1 MSEYRFCR
9 RCGTQLGP
17 DDNFCTA
24 CGAPTGKDFLVAGDG
39 LPVMPVGQV
48 APEGPLPET
57 AAPVPG
63 ALDVAVASGET
74 VSSDNPTATWGGVDT
89 AAIPEPM
96 APSVS
101 PAMGL
106 GPSPEQSGVAPDA
119 GNVDTPSGPIPA
131 SDASGPSDVSGGA
144 EAFNTDGIASAS
156 AQPFAF
162 VPPYGGGV
170 TGASDAV
177 GQAPVTTTSPLAA
190 DISSVSVDTDDRWFA
205 KVLDVDDAPAAFASA
220 SGSDAPASPAP
231 PVDATVPP
239 APSAAFASASGGEE
253 IPAVSD
259 DDAPAPSAAFA
270 AASGGDAPV
279 PPADAPV
286 DATVPPA
293 AFTSASGDNA
303 TVPPADAPV
312 DVAVPPASPAAF
324 ASASGGDAPDDATV
338 PPADAPTP
346 PAAFVSVS
354 GGEEVP
360 AASGGDAPDDA
371 PAPPAD
377 APASPAAFASASGGE
392 APAVPGGAP
401 IPYLG
406 VSEPDTN
413 APASSANA
421 PIMPV
426 DLRPTGDSPMPGA
439 STAATVDSAATRR
452 SPKRKVAAGIGVVL
466 LVVLA
471 VLGFF
476 VYKHS
481 REEAAR
487 DAIVATTQSMVAC
500 DEGLQRLDSVAELNH
515 SYLLPDKTDTAKA
528 DKTDTAKRGLD
539 EASSSL
545 TDARRSL
552 ESAKS
557 DGWALDDDARHT
569 LDALQDGLDARRG
582 MIDAGSQL
590 VNSLADVQSAAE
602 ELAHLM
608 ADSSLFLDSSDNAVN
623 TLNSSSRYID
633 QIDTTT
639 MINDLESAKKYQA
652 SMSDDLRAARE
663 KLPSANL
670 SSYQTTVERAS
681 TMVTALQD
689 ILDAIQAQDAAK
701 ANDAA
706 TALNAAIDSFNDAR
720 RGLPSLAEGIE
731 SLVPDKAKDYA
742 KDYHAQRERVVETLA
757 ELGGNPLTRDV
768 VNGSKLLQGSHA

>member
-1 MSEYRFCR
+1 MSEYKFCR

-24 CGAPTGKDFLVAGDG
+24 CGAPTDEDFLVAGDG

-48 APEGPLPET
+48 TPEGPLPET

-101 PAMGL
+101 PAMGW

-119 GNVDTPSGPIPA
+119 GTVDTPSGPIPA
-131 SDASGPSDVSGGA
+131 SDVLSPSDVSGGA

-162 VPPYGGGV
+162 VPPYSGGV

-177 GQAPVTTTSPLAA
+177 AQAPVTTTSPSDA
-190 DISSVSVDTDDRWFA
+190 DISSVSADTDDRWFA
-205 KVLDVDDAPAAFASA
+205 KVLDVDDVPAAFASA

-239 APSAAFASASGGEE
+239 APSAAFSSASGGEE
-253 IPAVSD
+253 VPAVSG
-259 DDAPAPSAAFA
+259 DDAPAPPA
-270 AASGGDAPV
+270 DATV

-293 AFTSASGDNA
+293 AFTSASGDDA
-303 TVPPADAPV
+303 TVPPVDAPAIPPAAFAAASGGDAPASPVDAPV
-312 DVAVPPASPAAF
+312 DAPAPPAAF
-324 ASASGGDAPDDATV
+324 ASASGGEEIPAVSGDDAP
-338 PPADAPTP
+338 APS
-346 PAAFVSVS
+346 AAFA
-354 GGEEVP
+354 
-360 AASGGDAPDDA
+360 AASGGDAPADA
-371 PAPPAD
+371 PDD
-377 APASPAAFASASGGE
+377 APASPAAFAAASGGE

-452 SPKRKVAAGIGVVL
+452 SPKRKMAAGIGVVL

-528 DKTDTAKRGLD
+528 DETDTAKRGLD

-552 ESAKS
+552 ELARS

-569 LDALQDGLDARRG
+569 LDVLQDGLDARRG

-742 KDYHAQRERVVETLA
+742 KDYRAQRERVVETLA

>member
-1 MSEYRFCR
+1 M
-9 RCGTQLGP
+9 
-17 DDNFCTA
+17 
-24 CGAPTGKDFLVAGDG
+24 
-39 LPVMPVGQV
+39 
-48 APEGPLPET
+48 
-57 AAPVPG
+57 
-63 ALDVAVASGET
+63 
-74 VSSDNPTATWGGVDT
+74 
-89 AAIPEPM
+89 
-96 APSVS
+96 
-101 PAMGL
+101 
-106 GPSPEQSGVAPDA
+106 
-119 GNVDTPSGPIPA
+119 
-131 SDASGPSDVSGGA
+131 
-144 EAFNTDGIASAS
+144 
-156 AQPFAF
+156 
-162 VPPYGGGV
+162 
-170 TGASDAV
+170 
-177 GQAPVTTTSPLAA
+177 
-190 DISSVSVDTDDRWFA
+190 
-205 KVLDVDDAPAAFASA
+205 
-220 SGSDAPASPAP
+220 
-231 PVDATVPP
+231 
-239 APSAAFASASGGEE
+239 
-253 IPAVSD
+253 
-259 DDAPAPSAAFA
+259 
-270 AASGGDAPV
+270 
-279 PPADAPV
+279 
-286 DATVPPA
+286 
-293 AFTSASGDNA
+293 
-303 TVPPADAPV
+303 
-312 DVAVPPASPAAF
+312 
-324 ASASGGDAPDDATV
+324 
-338 PPADAPTP
+338 
-346 PAAFVSVS
+346 
-354 GGEEVP
+354 
-360 AASGGDAPDDA
+360 
-371 PAPPAD
+371 
-377 APASPAAFASASGGE
+377 
-392 APAVPGGAP
+392 
-401 IPYLG
+401 
-406 VSEPDTN
+406 
-413 APASSANA
+413 
-421 PIMPV
+421 
-426 DLRPTGDSPMPGA
+426 
-439 STAATVDSAATRR
+439 
-452 SPKRKVAAGIGVVL
+452 VL

-515 SYLLPDKTDTAKA
+515 SYLLPDKIDTAKA
-528 DKTDTAKRGLD
+528 DETDTAKRGLD

-652 SMSDDLRAARE
+652 SMSDDLRTARE

-742 KDYHAQRERVVETLA
+742 KDYRAQRERVVETLA

>member
-1 MSEYRFCR
+1 M
-9 RCGTQLGP
+9 
-17 DDNFCTA
+17 
-24 CGAPTGKDFLVAGDG
+24 LVAGDG

-48 APEGPLPET
+48 TPEGPLPET

-63 ALDVAVASGET
+63 ALDVAAASGET
-74 VSSDNPTATWGGVDT
+74 VSSDNPTAIWGGADT

-101 PAMGL
+101 PAMGW

-119 GNVDTPSGPIPA
+119 GTVDTPSGPLPA
-131 SDASGPSDVSGGA
+131 SDVLGPSDVSGGA

-162 VPPYGGGV
+162 VPPYSGGV

-177 GQAPVTTTSPLAA
+177 AQAPVTTTSPSDA
-190 DISSVSVDTDDRWFA
+190 DISSVSADTDDRWFA

-239 APSAAFASASGGEE
+239 APSAAFSSASGGEE
-253 IPAVSD
+253 VPAVSGG
-259 DDAPAPSAAFA
+259 DAPASPVDAPAIPPAAFA

-303 TVPPADAPV
+303 TVPPADAT
-312 DVAVPPASPAAF
+312 ASPAAF
-324 ASASGGDAPDDATV
+324 A
-338 PPADAPTP
+338 
-346 PAAFVSVS
+346 
-354 GGEEVP
+354 
-360 AASGGDAPDDA
+360 AASGGNA
-371 PAPPAD
+371 PADAPAD
-377 APASPAAFASASGGE
+377 APASPADAPDDVPASPAPPAAFASASGGE

-413 APASSANA
+413 APVSSANA

-426 DLRPTGDSPMPGA
+426 DLRPTGDSPMPGT

-552 ESAKS
+552 ESARS

-569 LDALQDGLDARRG
+569 LDVLQDGLDARRG

-652 SMSDDLRAARE
+652 SMSDDLRTARE

-742 KDYHAQRERVVETLA
+742 KDYRAQRERVVETLA

>member
-1 MSEYRFCR
+1 MSEYKFCR

-24 CGAPTGKDFLVAGDG
+24 CGAPTGEDFLVAGDG

-48 APEGPLPET
+48 APEAPLPEA

-63 ALDVAVASGET
+63 ALDVAAASGET

-101 PAMGL
+101 PAMGWD
-106 GPSPEQSGVAPDA
+106 PSPEQSGVAPDA
-119 GNVDTPSGPIPA
+119 GTVDTPSGPIPA
-131 SDASGPSDVSGGA
+131 SDALGPSDVSGGA
-144 EAFNTDGIASAS
+144 EAFNTDGIANAS

-177 GQAPVTTTSPLAA
+177 GQAPVTTTSPSVA
-190 DISSVSVDTDDRWFA
+190 DISSVSADTDDRWFA

-220 SGSDAPASPAP
+220 SG
-231 PVDATVPP
+231 
-239 APSAAFASASGGEE
+239 
-253 IPAVSD
+253 
-259 DDAPAPSAAFA
+259 
-270 AASGGDAPV
+270 
-279 PPADAPV
+279 
-286 DATVPPA
+286 
-293 AFTSASGDNA
+293 
-303 TVPPADAPV
+303 
-312 DVAVPPASPAAF
+312 
-324 ASASGGDAPDDATV
+324 
-338 PPADAPTP
+338 
-346 PAAFVSVS
+346 
-354 GGEEVP
+354 GEEV
-360 AASGGDAPDDA
+360 
-371 PAPPAD
+371 
-377 APASPAAFASASGGE
+377 
-392 APAVPGGAP
+392 PAVPGGAP

-426 DLRPTGDSPMPGA
+426 DSRPTGDSPMPGA
-439 STAATVDSAATRR
+439 SAAATVDSAATRR

-528 DKTDTAKRGLD
+528 DETDTAKRGLD

-569 LDALQDGLDARRG
+569 LDVLQDGLDARRG

-742 KDYHAQRERVVETLA
+742 KDYRAQRERVVETLA

>member
-1 MSEYRFCR
+1 MSEYKFCR

-24 CGAPTGKDFLVAGDG
+24 CGAPTDEDFLVAGDG

-48 APEGPLPET
+48 TPEGPLPET

-63 ALDVAVASGET
+63 ALDVAAASGET
-74 VSSDNPTATWGGVDT
+74 VSSDNPTAIWGGADT

-101 PAMGL
+101 PAMGW

-119 GNVDTPSGPIPA
+119 GTVDTPSGPLPA
-131 SDASGPSDVSGGA
+131 SDVLGPSDVSGGA

-162 VPPYGGGV
+162 VPPYSGGV

-177 GQAPVTTTSPLAA
+177 AQAPVTTTSPSDA
-190 DISSVSVDTDDRWFA
+190 DISSVSADTDDRWFA

-220 SGSDAPASPAP
+220 SGSDAPADV

-253 IPAVSD
+253 VPAVSG
-259 DDAPAPSAAFA
+259 DDAPAPSV
-270 AASGGDAPV
+270 DAPADATV

-293 AFTSASGDNA
+293 AFTSASGD
-303 TVPPADAPV
+303 
-312 DVAVPPASPAAF
+312 
-324 ASASGGDAPDDATV
+324 DATV
-338 PPADAPTP
+338 PPADAPAS
-346 PAAFVSVS
+346 PAAFA
-354 GGEEVP
+354 
-360 AASGGDAPDDA
+360 AASGGDAPV
-371 PAPPAD
+371 PPAD
-377 APASPAAFASASGGE
+377 APVPPAAFASASGGE

-406 VSEPDTN
+406 VSEPDMN

-552 ESAKS
+552 ELARS

-569 LDALQDGLDARRG
+569 LDVLQDGLDARRG

-652 SMSDDLRAARE
+652 SMSDDLRTARE

-689 ILDAIQAQDAAK
+689 ILDAIQVQDAAK

-742 KDYHAQRERVVETLA
+742 KDYRAQRERVVETLA

>member
-1 MSEYRFCR
+1 MSEYKFCR

-24 CGAPTGKDFLVAGDG
+24 CGAPIGEDLLVAGDG

-48 APEGPLPET
+48 TPEGPLPET

-63 ALDVAVASGET
+63 ALDVAAASGET
-74 VSSDNPTATWGGVDT
+74 VSSDNPTAIWGGADT

-101 PAMGL
+101 PAMGW

-119 GNVDTPSGPIPA
+119 GTVDTPSGPLPA
-131 SDASGPSDVSGGA
+131 SDVLGPSDVSGGA

-177 GQAPVTTTSPLAA
+177 AQAPVTATSPSAA
-190 DISSVSVDTDDRWFA
+190 DISSVSADTDDRWFA
-205 KVLDVDDAPAAFASA
+205 KVLDVDDAPAAFVSV
-220 SGSDAPASPAP
+220 SGGDVPVSPADAPASPADV

-239 APSAAFASASGGEE
+239 APSAAFSSASGGEE
-253 IPAVSD
+253 VPAVSG
-259 DDAPAPSAAFA
+259 DDAPAPPA
-270 AASGGDAPV
+270 DATV

-293 AFTSASGDNA
+293 AFTSASGD
-303 TVPPADAPV
+303 
-312 DVAVPPASPAAF
+312 
-324 ASASGGDAPDDATV
+324 DATV
-338 PPADAPTP
+338 PPADAPAIP
-346 PAAFVSVS
+346 PAAFA
-354 GGEEVP
+354 
-360 AASGGDAPDDA
+360 AASGGDAPASPVDA
-371 PAPPAD
+371 PAPPVD
-377 APASPAAFASASGGE
+377 APTPPAAFASASGGE

-413 APASSANA
+413 APASSANV

-426 DLRPTGDSPMPGA
+426 DLRSTGDSPMPGA

-452 SPKRKVAAGIGVVL
+452 SPKRKVAAGIGLVL

-552 ESAKS
+552 ESARS

-569 LDALQDGLDARRG
+569 LDVLQDGLDARRG

-652 SMSDDLRAARE
+652 SMSDDLRTARE

-742 KDYHAQRERVVETLA
+742 KDYRAQRERVVETLA

>member
-1 MSEYRFCR
+1 MSEYKFCR

-24 CGAPTGKDFLVAGDG
+24 CGAPTGEDFLVAGDG

-74 VSSDNPTATWGGVDT
+74 VSSDNPTATWGGADA

-101 PAMGL
+101 PAMGWD
-106 GPSPEQSGVAPDA
+106 PSPEPSGVAPDA
-119 GNVDTPSGPIPA
+119 GTVDTFSDPIPA
-131 SDASGPSDVSGGA
+131 SDALGPSDVSGGA

-162 VPPYGGGV
+162 VPPYSGGV

-177 GQAPVTTTSPLAA
+177 AQAPVTTTSPSDA
-190 DISSVSVDTDDRWFA
+190 DISSVSADTDDRWFA

-220 SGSDAPASPAP
+220 SGGDAPTSPAP
-231 PVDATVPP
+231 PVDAT
-239 APSAAFASASGGEE
+239 
-253 IPAVSD
+253 
-259 DDAPAPSAAFA
+259 
-270 AASGGDAPV
+270 
-279 PPADAPV
+279 
-286 DATVPPA
+286 
-293 AFTSASGDNA
+293 
-303 TVPPADAPV
+303 
-312 DVAVPPASPAAF
+312 VPPASPAAF
-324 ASASGGDAPDDATV
+324 ASASGDDAPADAHVDATVPPVDAPADATV
-338 PPADAPTP
+338 PPADAPAIP
-346 PAAFVSVS
+346 PAAFA
-354 GGEEVP
+354 
-360 AASGGDAPDDA
+360 AASGGDAPVSPADA
-371 PAPPAD
+371 PVDATVPPAPPVD

-413 APASSANA
+413 APASPANA

-569 LDALQDGLDARRG
+569 LDVLQDGLDARRG

-731 SLVPDKAKDYA
+731 SLVPDNAKGYA
-742 KDYHAQRERVVETLA
+742 KDYRAQRERVVETLA

>member
-1 MSEYRFCR
+1 MSEYKFCR

-24 CGAPTGKDFLVAGDG
+24 CGAPTDEDFLVAGDG

-48 APEGPLPET
+48 TPEGPLPET

-74 VSSDNPTATWGGVDT
+74 VSSDNPTATWGGADT

-101 PAMGL
+101 PAMGWD
-106 GPSPEQSGVAPDA
+106 PSPEPSGVAPDA
-119 GNVDTPSGPIPA
+119 GTVDTPSGPIPA
-131 SDASGPSDVSGGA
+131 SDVLSPSDVSGGA
-144 EAFNTDGIASAS
+144 DAFNTDGIASAS

-162 VPPYGGGV
+162 VPPYSGGV

-177 GQAPVTTTSPLAA
+177 AQAPVTTTSPSDA
-190 DISSVSVDTDDRWFA
+190 DISSVSADTDDRWFA
-205 KVLDVDDAPAAFASA
+205 KVLDVDDVPAAFASA
-220 SGSDAPASPAP
+220 SGSDAPADV

-239 APSAAFASASGGEE
+239 APSAAFSSASGGEE
-253 IPAVSD
+253 VPAVSG
-259 DDAPAPSAAFA
+259 DDAPAPPA
-270 AASGGDAPV
+270 DATV

-293 AFTSASGDNA
+293 AFTSASGD
-303 TVPPADAPV
+303 
-312 DVAVPPASPAAF
+312 
-324 ASASGGDAPDDATV
+324 DATV
-338 PPADAPTP
+338 PPADAPAIP
-346 PAAFVSVS
+346 PAAFA
-354 GGEEVP
+354 
-360 AASGGDAPDDA
+360 AASGGDAPASPVDA
-371 PAPPAD
+371 PAP
-377 APASPAAFASASGGE
+377 PAAFASASGGE

-413 APASSANA
+413 APVSSANA

-552 ESAKS
+552 ESARS

-569 LDALQDGLDARRG
+569 LDVLQDGLDARRG

-652 SMSDDLRAARE
+652 SMSDDLRTARE

-742 KDYHAQRERVVETLA
+742 KDYRAQRERVVETLA

>member
-1 MSEYRFCR
+1 MSEYKFCR

-24 CGAPTGKDFLVAGDG
+24 CGAPTDEDFLVAGDG

-74 VSSDNPTATWGGVDT
+74 VSSDNPTATWGGADA

-101 PAMGL
+101 PAMGWD
-106 GPSPEQSGVAPDA
+106 PSPEPSGVAPDA
-119 GNVDTPSGPIPA
+119 GTVDTPSDPIPA
-131 SDASGPSDVSGGA
+131 SDALGPSDVSGGA

-177 GQAPVTTTSPLAA
+177 GQAPVTTISPSAA
-190 DISSVSVDTDDRWFA
+190 DISSVSADTDDRWFA
-205 KVLDVDDAPAAFASA
+205 KVLDVDDAPVPSASPADATAPPAAFASA
-220 SGSDAPASPAP
+220 SGDDAPADAH
-231 PVDATVPP
+231 VDATVPP
-239 APSAAFASASGGEE
+239 
-253 IPAVSD
+253 V
-259 DDAPAPSAAFA
+259 DAPA
-270 AASGGDAPV
+270 D
-279 PPADAPV
+279 
-286 DATVPPA
+286 
-293 AFTSASGDNA
+293 A
-303 TVPPADAPV
+303 TVPPADASASSA
-312 DVAVPPASPAAF
+312 DVPDDATVPPASPAAF
-324 ASASGGDAPDDATV
+324 ASASGG
-338 PPADAPTP
+338 
-346 PAAFVSVS
+346 
-354 GGEEVP
+354 EEVP
-360 AASGGDAPDDA
+360 AASGGDAPVPLADAPTPPVDAPASPDNA
-371 PAPPAD
+371 PAPPDNAPAPPVD

-413 APASSANA
+413 APASPANA

-439 STAATVDSAATRR
+439 SAAATVDSAATRR

-528 DKTDTAKRGLD
+528 DETDTAKRGLD

-552 ESAKS
+552 ESARS
-557 DGWALDDDARHT
+557 DGWALDD
-569 LDALQDGLDARRG
+569 
-582 MIDAGSQL
+582 DAGSQL

-742 KDYHAQRERVVETLA
+742 KDYRAQRERVVETLA

-768 VNGSKLLQGSHA
+768 VNSSKLLQGSHA

>member
-1 MSEYRFCR
+1 MSEYKFCR

-24 CGAPTGKDFLVAGDG
+24 CGAPIGEDLLVAGDG

-48 APEGPLPET
+48 TPEGPLPET

-63 ALDVAVASGET
+63 ALDVAAASGET
-74 VSSDNPTATWGGVDT
+74 VSSDNPTAIWGGADT

-101 PAMGL
+101 PAMGW

-119 GNVDTPSGPIPA
+119 GTVDTPSGPLPA
-131 SDASGPSDVSGGA
+131 SDVLGPSDVSGGA

-162 VPPYGGGV
+162 VPPYSGGV

-177 GQAPVTTTSPLAA
+177 AQAPVTTTSPSDA
-190 DISSVSVDTDDRWFA
+190 DISSVSADTDDRWFA
-205 KVLDVDDAPAAFASA
+205 KVLDVDDAPAAFVSA
-220 SGSDAPASPAP
+220 SGGDVPVSPADAPASPADV

-253 IPAVSD
+253 VPAVSG
-259 DDAPAPSAAFA
+259 DDAPAPPADVPV
-270 AASGGDAPV
+270 DATV
-279 PPADAPV
+279 PPADASV

-293 AFTSASGDNA
+293 AFASASGDDA
-303 TVPPADAPV
+303 TVPPV
-312 DVAVPPASPAAF
+312 DVPAPPAAF
-324 ASASGGDAPDDATV
+324 ASAP
-338 PPADAPTP
+338 
-346 PAAFVSVS
+346 
-354 GGEEVP
+354 GGE
-360 AASGGDAPDDA
+360 A
-371 PAPPAD
+371 PA
-377 APASPAAFASASGGE
+377 ASGGE

-552 ESAKS
+552 ESARS

-569 LDALQDGLDARRG
+569 LDVLQDGLDARRG

-670 SSYQTTVERAS
+670 SSYQTVVERAS

-742 KDYHAQRERVVETLA
+742 KDYRAQRERVVETLA

-768 VNGSKLLQGSHA
+768 VNGSKLLQGSHV

>member
-1 MSEYRFCR
+1 MSEYKFCR

-220 SGSDAPASPAP
+220 SGSDAPAD
-231 PVDATVPP
+231 V
-239 APSAAFASASGGEE
+239 
-253 IPAVSD
+253 
-259 DDAPAPSAAFA
+259 
-270 AASGGDAPV
+270 
-279 PPADAPV
+279 PV

-293 AFTSASGDNA
+293 AFTSASGD
-303 TVPPADAPV
+303 
-312 DVAVPPASPAAF
+312 
-324 ASASGGDAPDDATV
+324 DATV
-338 PPADAPTP
+338 PPVDAPAIP
-346 PAAFVSVS
+346 PAAFA
-354 GGEEVP
+354 
-360 AASGGDAPDDA
+360 AASGGDA

-377 APASPAAFASASGGE
+377 APAPPAAFASAPGGEVPAASGGE

-413 APASSANA
+413 APASSASA

-557 DGWALDDDARHT
+557 DEWALDDDARHT
-569 LDALQDGLDARRG
+569 LDVLQDGLDARRG

-731 SLVPDKAKDYA
+731 SLVPDKAKDYV
-742 KDYHAQRERVVETLA
+742 KDYRAQRERVVETLA

>member
-1 MSEYRFCR
+1 MSEYKFCR

-24 CGAPTGKDFLVAGDG
+24 CGAPTDEDFLVAGDG

-89 AAIPEPM
+89 AAIPEPT

-101 PAMGL
+101 PAMGW
-106 GPSPEQSGVAPDA
+106 GPPPEQSGVAPDA
-119 GNVDTPSGPIPA
+119 GTVDTPSGPIPA
-131 SDASGPSDVSGGA
+131 SDALGPSDVSGGA
-144 EAFNTDGIASAS
+144 EAFHTDGIASAS

-177 GQAPVTTTSPLAA
+177 GQAPVTTTSPSDA
-190 DISSVSVDTDDRWFA
+190 DISSVSADTDDRWFA

-220 SGSDAPASPAP
+220 SGSDAPADV

-239 APSAAFASASGGEE
+239 APSAAFSSASGGEE
-253 IPAVSD
+253 VPAVSG
-259 DDAPAPSAAFA
+259 DDAPAPSV
-270 AASGGDAPV
+270 DAPADATV

-293 AFTSASGDNA
+293 AFTSASGD
-303 TVPPADAPV
+303 
-312 DVAVPPASPAAF
+312 
-324 ASASGGDAPDDATV
+324 DATV
-338 PPADAPTP
+338 PPADAPAIP
-346 PAAFVSVS
+346 PAAFA
-354 GGEEVP
+354 
-360 AASGGDAPDDA
+360 AASGGDA

-377 APASPAAFASASGGE
+377 APAPPAAFASASGGE

-552 ESAKS
+552 ESARS

-569 LDALQDGLDARRG
+569 LDVLQDGLDARRG

-652 SMSDDLRAARE
+652 SMSDDLRTARE

-742 KDYHAQRERVVETLA
+742 KDYRAQRERVVETLA

>member
-1 MSEYRFCR
+1 MSEYKFCR

-24 CGAPTGKDFLVAGDG
+24 CGAPIGEDLLVAGDG

-48 APEGPLPET
+48 TPEGPLPET

-63 ALDVAVASGET
+63 ALDVAAASGET
-74 VSSDNPTATWGGVDT
+74 VSSDNPTAIWGGADT

-101 PAMGL
+101 PAMGW

-119 GNVDTPSGPIPA
+119 GTVDTPSGPLPA
-131 SDASGPSDVSGGA
+131 SDVLGPSDVSGGA

-162 VPPYGGGV
+162 VPPYSGGV

-177 GQAPVTTTSPLAA
+177 AQAPVTTTSPSDA
-190 DISSVSVDTDDRWFA
+190 DISSVSADTDDRWFA
-205 KVLDVDDAPAAFASA
+205 KVLDVDDATVPPV
-220 SGSDAPASPAP
+220 DAPA
-231 PVDATVPP
+231 DATVPP
-239 APSAAFASASGGEE
+239 ADAPASSADVPDDATVPPASPAAFASASGGEE
-253 IPAVSD
+253 VS
-259 DDAPAPSAAFA
+259 

-279 PPADAPV
+279 PPVDAPVPPADVPV

-293 AFTSASGDNA
+293 AFTSASGD
-303 TVPPADAPV
+303 
-312 DVAVPPASPAAF
+312 
-324 ASASGGDAPDDATV
+324 DATV
-338 PPADAPTP
+338 PPADAPAIP
-346 PAAFVSVS
+346 PAAFA
-354 GGEEVP
+354 
-360 AASGGDAPDDA
+360 AASGGDAPASPVDATVPSAAFTSASGDNATVPPVDA
-371 PAPPAD
+371 PAP
-377 APASPAAFASASGGE
+377 PAAFASASGGE
-392 APAVPGGAP
+392 APTVPGGAP

-552 ESAKS
+552 ESARS

-569 LDALQDGLDARRG
+569 LDVLQDGLDARRG

-652 SMSDDLRAARE
+652 SMSDDLRTARE

-742 KDYHAQRERVVETLA
+742 KDYRAQRERVVETLA

>member
-1 MSEYRFCR
+1 MSEYKFCR

-24 CGAPTGKDFLVAGDG
+24 CGAPTDEDFLVAGDG

-48 APEGPLPET
+48 APEAPLPEA

-63 ALDVAVASGET
+63 ALDVAAASGET
-74 VSSDNPTATWGGVDT
+74 VSSDNPTAIWGGADT

-101 PAMGL
+101 PAMGW

-119 GNVDTPSGPIPA
+119 GTVDTPSGPLPA
-131 SDASGPSDVSGGA
+131 SDVLGPSDVSGGA

-162 VPPYGGGV
+162 VPPYSGGV

-177 GQAPVTTTSPLAA
+177 AQAPVTTTSPSDA
-190 DISSVSVDTDDRWFA
+190 DISSVSADTDDRWFA
-205 KVLDVDDAPAAFASA
+205 KVLDVDDAPVPS
-220 SGSDAPASPAP
+220 ASPA
-231 PVDATVPP
+231 
-239 APSAAFASASGGEE
+239 
-253 IPAVSD
+253 
-259 DDAPAPSAAFA
+259 
-270 AASGGDAPV
+270 
-279 PPADAPV
+279 

-293 AFTSASGDNA
+293 AFTSASGD
-303 TVPPADAPV
+303 
-312 DVAVPPASPAAF
+312 
-324 ASASGGDAPDDATV
+324 DATV
-338 PPADAPTP
+338 PPADAPAIP
-346 PAAFVSVS
+346 PAAFA
-354 GGEEVP
+354 
-360 AASGGDAPDDA
+360 AASGGDAPASPVDAPVDA
-371 PAPPAD
+371 PAP
-377 APASPAAFASASGGE
+377 PAAFASASGGE

-552 ESAKS
+552 ESARS

-569 LDALQDGLDARRG
+569 LDVLQDGLDARRG

-652 SMSDDLRAARE
+652 SMSDDLRTARE

-742 KDYHAQRERVVETLA
+742 KDYRAQRERVVETLA

>member
-1 MSEYRFCR
+1 MSEYKFCR

-24 CGAPTGKDFLVAGDG
+24 CGAPTGEDFLVAGDG

-89 AAIPEPM
+89 AAIPEPT

-101 PAMGL
+101 PAMGWD
-106 GPSPEQSGVAPDA
+106 PSPEQSGVAPDA
-119 GNVDTPSGPIPA
+119 GTVDTPSGPIPA
-131 SDASGPSDVSGGA
+131 SDALGPSDVSGGA

-177 GQAPVTTTSPLAA
+177 AQVPVTTTSPSAA
-190 DISSVSVDTDDRWFA
+190 DISSVSADTDDRWFA
-205 KVLDVDDAPAAFASA
+205 KTLDVDDAP
-220 SGSDAPASPAP
+220 
-231 PVDATVPP
+231 
-239 APSAAFASASGGEE
+239 
-253 IPAVSD
+253 
-259 DDAPAPSAAFA
+259 AAFA
-270 AASGGDAPV
+270 AASGGDAPADVPVDATV
-279 PPADAPV
+279 PPADAPTPPAAFAAASGGDAPADAPASPAAFASASGGEEV
-286 DATVPPA
+286 PAASGGDASASPADAPADAPTPPADATVPPA

-303 TVPPADAPV
+303 TVPPADAP
-312 DVAVPPASPAAF
+312 
-324 ASASGGDAPDDATV
+324 AP
-338 PPADAPTP
+338 
-346 PAAFVSVS
+346 
-354 GGEEVP
+354 
-360 AASGGDAPDDA
+360 
-371 PAPPAD
+371 
-377 APASPAAFASASGGE
+377 PAAFASASGGE
-392 APAVPGGAP
+392 APALPGGAP

-413 APASSANA
+413 APVSPANA

-569 LDALQDGLDARRG
+569 LDVLQDGLDARRG

-731 SLVPDKAKDYA
+731 SLVPDNAKGYA
-742 KDYHAQRERVVETLA
+742 KDYRAQRERVVETLA

>member
-1 MSEYRFCR
+1 MSEYKFCR

-24 CGAPTGKDFLVAGDG
+24 CGAPTGEDFLVAGDG

-74 VSSDNPTATWGGVDT
+74 VSSDNPTATWGGADT

-101 PAMGL
+101 PAMGWD
-106 GPSPEQSGVAPDA
+106 PSPEPSGVAPDA
-119 GNVDTPSGPIPA
+119 GTVDTFSDPIPA
-131 SDASGPSDVSGGA
+131 SDALGPSDVSGGA

-162 VPPYGGGV
+162 VPPYSGGV
-170 TGASDAV
+170 TGASDVVA
-177 GQAPVTTTSPLAA
+177 QAPVTTTSPSDA
-190 DISSVSVDTDDRWFA
+190 DISSVSADTDDRWFA

-220 SGSDAPASPAP
+220 SG
-231 PVDATVPP
+231 
-239 APSAAFASASGGEE
+239 GEE
-253 IPAVSD
+253 VPAVSG
-259 DDAPAPSAAFA
+259 DDAPAP
-270 AASGGDAPV
+270 
-279 PPADAPV
+279 PAE
-286 DATVPPA
+286 
-293 AFTSASGDNA
+293 A
-303 TVPPADAPV
+303 TVPPADAP
-312 DVAVPPASPAAF
+312 AIPPAAF
-324 ASASGGDAPDDATV
+324 ASASGGDAPADVPDDATV
-338 PPADAPTP
+338 PPAP
-346 PAAFVSVS
+346 
-354 GGEEVP
+354 
-360 AASGGDAPDDA
+360 
-371 PAPPAD
+371 
-377 APASPAAFASASGGE
+377 PAAFASASGGE

-413 APASSANA
+413 APASPANA

-552 ESAKS
+552 ESARS

-569 LDALQDGLDARRG
+569 LDVLQDGLDARRG

-742 KDYHAQRERVVETLA
+742 KDYRAQRERVVETLA

>member
-1 MSEYRFCR
+1 MSEYKFCR

-24 CGAPTGKDFLVAGDG
+24 CGAPTDEDFLVAGDG

-48 APEGPLPET
+48 APEAPLPEA

-63 ALDVAVASGET
+63 ALDVAAASGET
-74 VSSDNPTATWGGVDT
+74 VSSDNPTAIWGGADT

-101 PAMGL
+101 PAMGW

-119 GNVDTPSGPIPA
+119 GTVDTSSGPLPA
-131 SDASGPSDVSGGA
+131 SDVLGPSDVSGGA

-162 VPPYGGGV
+162 VPPYSGGV

-177 GQAPVTTTSPLAA
+177 AQAPVTTTSPSDA
-190 DISSVSVDTDDRWFA
+190 DISSVSADTDDRWFA
-205 KVLDVDDAPAAFASA
+205 KVLDVDDAPVPSASPADATAPPAAFASA
-220 SGSDAPASPAP
+220 SGDDAPADAH
-231 PVDATVPP
+231 VDATVPP
-239 APSAAFASASGGEE
+239 VDAPADAPASSADVPDDATVPPASPAAFASASGGEE
-253 IPAVSD
+253 VP
-259 DDAPAPSAAFA
+259 

-286 DATVPPA
+286 
-293 AFTSASGDNA
+293 
-303 TVPPADAPV
+303 
-312 DVAVPPASPAAF
+312 
-324 ASASGGDAPDDATV
+324 
-338 PPADAPTP
+338 
-346 PAAFVSVS
+346 
-354 GGEEVP
+354 
-360 AASGGDAPDDA
+360 
-371 PAPPAD
+371 PPAD
-377 APASPAAFASASGGE
+377 APAPPVDAPAPPAAFASASGGE

-426 DLRPTGDSPMPGA
+426 DLRPTGDSPMPGT

-452 SPKRKVAAGIGVVL
+452 SPKRKVAAGIGLVL

-552 ESAKS
+552 ESARS

-569 LDALQDGLDARRG
+569 LDVLQDGLDARRG

-652 SMSDDLRAARE
+652 SMSDDLRTARE

-742 KDYHAQRERVVETLA
+742 KDYRAQRERVVETLA

>member
-1 MSEYRFCR
+1 
-9 RCGTQLGP
+9 
-17 DDNFCTA
+17 
-24 CGAPTGKDFLVAGDG
+24 
-39 LPVMPVGQV
+39 
-48 APEGPLPET
+48 
-57 AAPVPG
+57 
-63 ALDVAVASGET
+63 
-74 VSSDNPTATWGGVDT
+74 
-89 AAIPEPM
+89 
-96 APSVS
+96 
-101 PAMGL
+101 
-106 GPSPEQSGVAPDA
+106 
-119 GNVDTPSGPIPA
+119 
-131 SDASGPSDVSGGA
+131 
-144 EAFNTDGIASAS
+144 
-156 AQPFAF
+156 
-162 VPPYGGGV
+162 
-170 TGASDAV
+170 
-177 GQAPVTTTSPLAA
+177 
-190 DISSVSVDTDDRWFA
+190 
-205 KVLDVDDAPAAFASA
+205 
-220 SGSDAPASPAP
+220 
-231 PVDATVPP
+231 
-239 APSAAFASASGGEE
+239 
-253 IPAVSD
+253 
-259 DDAPAPSAAFA
+259 
-270 AASGGDAPV
+270 
-279 PPADAPV
+279 
-286 DATVPPA
+286 
-293 AFTSASGDNA
+293 
-303 TVPPADAPV
+303 
-312 DVAVPPASPAAF
+312 
-324 ASASGGDAPDDATV
+324 
-338 PPADAPTP
+338 
-346 PAAFVSVS
+346 
-354 GGEEVP
+354 
-360 AASGGDAPDDA
+360 
-371 PAPPAD
+371 
-377 APASPAAFASASGGE
+377 
-392 APAVPGGAP
+392 
-401 IPYLG
+401 
-406 VSEPDTN
+406 
-413 APASSANA
+413 
-421 PIMPV
+421 
-426 DLRPTGDSPMPGA
+426 MPGA

-452 SPKRKVAAGIGVVL
+452 SPKRKVAAGIGAVL

-500 DEGLQRLDSVAELNH
+500 DEGLQCLDSVAELNH

-552 ESAKS
+552 ESARS

-569 LDALQDGLDARRG
+569 LDVLQDGLDARRG

-652 SMSDDLRAARE
+652 SMSDDLRTARE

-757 ELGGNPLTRDV
+757 ELGGNPLTSDV

>member
-1 MSEYRFCR
+1 MSEYKFCR

-24 CGAPTGKDFLVAGDG
+24 CGAPTDEDFLVAGDG

-48 APEGPLPET
+48 APEAPLPEA

-63 ALDVAVASGET
+63 ALDVAAASGET
-74 VSSDNPTATWGGVDT
+74 VSSDNPTATWAGADT

-101 PAMGL
+101 PTMGWD
-106 GPSPEQSGVAPDA
+106 PSPEQSGVAPDA
-119 GNVDTPSGPIPA
+119 GTVDTPSGPIPA
-131 SDASGPSDVSGGA
+131 SDALGPSDVSGGA
-144 EAFNTDGIASAS
+144 EAFNTDGIANAS

-177 GQAPVTTTSPLAA
+177 GQVPVTTTSPSVA
-190 DISSVSVDTDDRWFA
+190 DISSVSADTDDRWFA
-205 KVLDVDDAPAAFASA
+205 KVLDVDDAPVPS
-220 SGSDAPASPAP
+220 AP
-231 PVDATVPP
+231 PVDAPAIPP
-239 APSAAFASASGGEE
+239 
-253 IPAVSD
+253 
-259 DDAPAPSAAFA
+259 AAFA

-279 PPADAPV
+279 PPADAP
-286 DATVPPA
+286 
-293 AFTSASGDNA
+293 
-303 TVPPADAPV
+303 ADA
-312 DVAVPPASPAAF
+312 PASPAAF
-324 ASASGGDAPDDATV
+324 ASA
-338 PPADAPTP
+338 
-346 PAAFVSVS
+346 S

-360 AASGGDAPDDA
+360 AASGGDASA
-371 PAPPAD
+371 SPAD
-377 APASPAAFASASGGE
+377 APADAPTPPASPADVPDDVPASPAPPAAFASASGGE

-413 APASSANA
+413 APASPANA

-731 SLVPDKAKDYA
+731 SLVPDNAKGYA
-742 KDYHAQRERVVETLA
+742 KDYRAQRERVVETLA

>member
-1 MSEYRFCR
+1 MSEYKFCR

-24 CGAPTGKDFLVAGDG
+24 CGAPTDEDFLVAGDG

-48 APEGPLPET
+48 APEAPLPEA

-63 ALDVAVASGET
+63 ALDVAAASGET
-74 VSSDNPTATWGGVDT
+74 VSSDNPTAIWGGADT

-101 PAMGL
+101 PAMGW

-119 GNVDTPSGPIPA
+119 GTVDTPSGPLPA
-131 SDASGPSDVSGGA
+131 SDVLGPSDVSGGA

-177 GQAPVTTTSPLAA
+177 AQAPVTATSPSDA
-190 DISSVSVDTDDRWFA
+190 DISSVSADTDDRWFA

-220 SGSDAPASPAP
+220 SGGDAPADV
-231 PVDATVPP
+231 PVDAP
-239 APSAAFASASGGEE
+239 A
-253 IPAVSD
+253 
-259 DDAPAPSAAFA
+259 
-270 AASGGDAPV
+270 

-293 AFTSASGDNA
+293 AFTSASGDDA
-303 TVPPADAPV
+303 TVPPADAP
-312 DVAVPPASPAAF
+312 AIPPAAFAAASGGDAPASPVDAPAPPAAF
-324 ASASGGDAPDDATV
+324 ASASGGDAPASPV
-338 PPADAPTP
+338 DAP
-346 PAAFVSVS
+346 V
-354 GGEEVP
+354 
-360 AASGGDAPDDA
+360 DA
-371 PAPPAD
+371 PAP
-377 APASPAAFASASGGE
+377 PAAFASASGGE
-392 APAVPGGAP
+392 APAVSGGAP

-569 LDALQDGLDARRG
+569 LDVLQDGLDARRG

-731 SLVPDKAKDYA
+731 SLVPDNAKGYA
-742 KDYHAQRERVVETLA
+742 KDYRAQRERVVETLA

>member
-1 MSEYRFCR
+1 MSEYKFCR

-24 CGAPTGKDFLVAGDG
+24 CGAPTDEDFLVAGDG

-48 APEGPLPET
+48 APEAPLSET

-63 ALDVAVASGET
+63 ALDVAAASGET
-74 VSSDNPTATWGGVDT
+74 VSSDNPTAIWGGADT

-101 PAMGL
+101 PAMGW

-119 GNVDTPSGPIPA
+119 GTVDTPSGPLPA
-131 SDASGPSDVSGGA
+131 SDVLGPSDVSGGA

-162 VPPYGGGV
+162 VPPYSGGV

-177 GQAPVTTTSPLAA
+177 AQAPVTTTSPSDA
-190 DISSVSVDTDDRWFA
+190 DISSVSADTDDRWFA

-220 SGSDAPASPAP
+220 SGSDAPADV

-239 APSAAFASASGGEE
+239 
-253 IPAVSD
+253 V
-259 DDAPAPSAAFA
+259 DAPADATVPPA
-270 AASGGDAPV
+270 DAPASSADVPDDATV

-293 AFTSASGDNA
+293 
-303 TVPPADAPV
+303 DAPV
-312 DVAVPPASPAAF
+312 DAPATLPAAF
-324 ASASGGDAPDDATV
+324 ASAPGG
-338 PPADAPTP
+338 
-346 PAAFVSVS
+346 
-354 GGEEVP
+354 EVP
-360 AASGGDAPDDA
+360 A
-371 PAPPAD
+371 
-377 APASPAAFASASGGE
+377 ASGGE

-552 ESAKS
+552 ESARS

-569 LDALQDGLDARRG
+569 LDVLQDGLDARRG

-652 SMSDDLRAARE
+652 SMSDDLRTARE

-757 ELGGNPLTRDV
+757 ELGGNPLTSDV

>member
-1 MSEYRFCR
+1 MSEYKFCR

-24 CGAPTGKDFLVAGDG
+24 CGAPTGGDFLVAGDG

-89 AAIPEPM
+89 AAIPEPT

-101 PAMGL
+101 PAMGW
-106 GPSPEQSGVAPDA
+106 GPPPEQSGVAPDA
-119 GNVDTPSGPIPA
+119 GTVDTPSGPIPA
-131 SDASGPSDVSGGA
+131 SDALGPSDVSGGA
-144 EAFNTDGIASAS
+144 EAFHTDGIASAS

-177 GQAPVTTTSPLAA
+177 GQAPVTTTSPSAA
-190 DISSVSVDTDDRWFA
+190 DISSVSADTDDRWFA

-220 SGSDAPASPAP
+220 SGGEEVPAVSGDDAPAPPA
-231 PVDATVPP
+231 DATVPP
-239 APSAAFASASGGEE
+239 
-253 IPAVSD
+253 V
-259 DDAPAPSAAFA
+259 DAPAE
-270 AASGGDAPV
+270 
-279 PPADAPV
+279 
-286 DATVPPA
+286 
-293 AFTSASGDNA
+293 A
-303 TVPPADAPV
+303 TVPPADAP
-312 DVAVPPASPAAF
+312 AIPPAAF
-324 ASASGGDAPDDATV
+324 ASASGGDAPDDAPAPPVDAPADVPDDATV
-338 PPADAPTP
+338 PPAP
-346 PAAFVSVS
+346 
-354 GGEEVP
+354 
-360 AASGGDAPDDA
+360 
-371 PAPPAD
+371 
-377 APASPAAFASASGGE
+377 PAAFASAPGGEVPAASGGE

-413 APASSANA
+413 APVSSANA

-552 ESAKS
+552 ESARS

-569 LDALQDGLDARRG
+569 LDVLQDGLDARRG

-742 KDYHAQRERVVETLA
+742 KDYRAQRERVVETLA
-757 ELGGNPLTRDV
+757 ELGGNPLTSDV
-768 VNGSKLLQGSHA
+768 VSGSKLLQGSHA

>member
-1 MSEYRFCR
+1 MSEYKFCR

-24 CGAPTGKDFLVAGDG
+24 CGAPTDEDFLVAGDG

-48 APEGPLPET
+48 APEAPLPEA

-63 ALDVAVASGET
+63 ALDVAAASGET
-74 VSSDNPTATWGGVDT
+74 VSSDNPTAIWGGADT

-101 PAMGL
+101 PAMGW

-119 GNVDTPSGPIPA
+119 GTVDTSSGPLPA
-131 SDASGPSDVSGGA
+131 SDVLGPSDVSGGA

-162 VPPYGGGV
+162 VPPYSGGV

-177 GQAPVTTTSPLAA
+177 AQAPVTTTSPSDA
-190 DISSVSVDTDDRWFA
+190 DISSVSADTDDRWFA
-205 KVLDVDDAPAAFASA
+205 KVLDVDDAPVPSASPADATAPPAAFASA
-220 SGSDAPASPAP
+220 SGDDAPADAH
-231 PVDATVPP
+231 VDATVPP
-239 APSAAFASASGGEE
+239 VDAPADAPASSADVPDDATVPPASPAAFASASGGEE
-253 IPAVSD
+253 VP
-259 DDAPAPSAAFA
+259 

-286 DATVPPA
+286 
-293 AFTSASGDNA
+293 
-303 TVPPADAPV
+303 
-312 DVAVPPASPAAF
+312 
-324 ASASGGDAPDDATV
+324 
-338 PPADAPTP
+338 
-346 PAAFVSVS
+346 
-354 GGEEVP
+354 
-360 AASGGDAPDDA
+360 
-371 PAPPAD
+371 PPAD
-377 APASPAAFASASGGE
+377 APAPPVDAPAPPAAFASASGGE

-426 DLRPTGDSPMPGA
+426 DLRPTGDSPMPGT

-552 ESAKS
+552 ESARS

-569 LDALQDGLDARRG
+569 LDVLQDGLDARRG

-652 SMSDDLRAARE
+652 SMSDDLRTARE

-742 KDYHAQRERVVETLA
+742 KDYRAQRERVVETLA

>member
-1 MSEYRFCR
+1 MSEYKFCR

-24 CGAPTGKDFLVAGDG
+24 CGAPIGEDLLVAGDG

-48 APEGPLPET
+48 APEAPLPEA

-63 ALDVAVASGET
+63 ALDVAAASGET
-74 VSSDNPTATWGGVDT
+74 VSSDNPTAIWGGADT

-101 PAMGL
+101 PAMGW

-119 GNVDTPSGPIPA
+119 GTVDTPSGPLPA
-131 SDASGPSDVSGGA
+131 SDVLGPSDVSGGA

-177 GQAPVTTTSPLAA
+177 AQAPVTTTSPSDA
-190 DISSVSVDTDDRWFA
+190 DISSVSADTDDRWFA

-220 SGSDAPASPAP
+220 SG
-231 PVDATVPP
+231 
-239 APSAAFASASGGEE
+239 
-253 IPAVSD
+253 
-259 DDAPAPSAAFA
+259 
-270 AASGGDAPV
+270 
-279 PPADAPV
+279 
-286 DATVPPA
+286 
-293 AFTSASGDNA
+293 
-303 TVPPADAPV
+303 
-312 DVAVPPASPAAF
+312 
-324 ASASGGDAPDDATV
+324 
-338 PPADAPTP
+338 
-346 PAAFVSVS
+346 
-354 GGEEVP
+354 
-360 AASGGDAPDDA
+360 
-371 PAPPAD
+371 
-377 APASPAAFASASGGE
+377 GE
-392 APAVPGGAP
+392 APAVSGGAP

-552 ESAKS
+552 ESARS

-569 LDALQDGLDARRG
+569 LDVLQDGLDARRG

-652 SMSDDLRAARE
+652 SMSDDLRTARE

-742 KDYHAQRERVVETLA
+742 KDYRAQRERVVETLA

>member
-1 MSEYRFCR
+1 MSEYKFCR

-24 CGAPTGKDFLVAGDG
+24 CGAPTDEDFLVAGDG

-48 APEGPLPET
+48 APEAPLPEA

-63 ALDVAVASGET
+63 ALDVAAASGET
-74 VSSDNPTATWGGVDT
+74 VSSDNPTAIWGGADT

-101 PAMGL
+101 PAMGW

-119 GNVDTPSGPIPA
+119 GTVDTPSGPLPA
-131 SDASGPSDVSGGA
+131 SDVLGPSDVSGGA

-162 VPPYGGGV
+162 VPPYSGGV

-177 GQAPVTTTSPLAA
+177 AQAPVTTTSPSDA
-190 DISSVSVDTDDRWFA
+190 DISSVSADTDDRWFA

-220 SGSDAPASPAP
+220 SGGDAPTSPAP

-239 APSAAFASASGGEE
+239 ASPAAFASASG
-253 IPAVSD
+253 
-259 DDAPAPSAAFA
+259 DDAPADAHVDATVPPV
-270 AASGGDAPV
+270 DAPADATV
-279 PPADAPV
+279 PPADASV

-293 AFTSASGDNA
+293 AFTSASGD
-303 TVPPADAPV
+303 
-312 DVAVPPASPAAF
+312 
-324 ASASGGDAPDDATV
+324 DATV
-338 PPADAPTP
+338 PPADAPAIP
-346 PAAFVSVS
+346 PAAFA
-354 GGEEVP
+354 
-360 AASGGDAPDDA
+360 AASGGDAPASPVDA
-371 PAPPAD
+371 PALPV
-377 APASPAAFASASGGE
+377 AFASASGSD

-413 APASSANA
+413 APVSSANA

-439 STAATVDSAATRR
+439 SAAVTVDSAATRR

-552 ESAKS
+552 ESARS

-569 LDALQDGLDARRG
+569 LDVLQDGLDARRG

-652 SMSDDLRAARE
+652 SMSDDLRTARE

-742 KDYHAQRERVVETLA
+742 KDYRAQRERVVETLA

>member
-1 MSEYRFCR
+1 MSEYKFCR

-24 CGAPTGKDFLVAGDG
+24 CGAPTGEDFLVAGDG

-89 AAIPEPM
+89 AAIPEPT

-101 PAMGL
+101 PAMGW
-106 GPSPEQSGVAPDA
+106 GPPPEQSGVAPDA
-119 GNVDTPSGPIPA
+119 GTVDTPSGPLPA
-131 SDASGPSDVSGGA
+131 SDVLGPSDVSGGA
-144 EAFNTDGIASAS
+144 EAFHTDGIASAS

-162 VPPYGGGV
+162 VPPYSGGV

-177 GQAPVTTTSPLAA
+177 AQAPVTTTSPSDA
-190 DISSVSVDTDDRWFA
+190 DISSVSADTDDRWFA
-205 KVLDVDDAPAAFASA
+205 KVLDVGDAPVPSASPADATAPPAAFASA
-220 SGSDAPASPAP
+220 SGDDAPADAH
-231 PVDATVPP
+231 VDATVPP
-239 APSAAFASASGGEE
+239 VDAPADATVPPADAPASSADVPDDATVPPASPAAFASASGGEE
-253 IPAVSD
+253 VP
-259 DDAPAPSAAFA
+259 
-270 AASGGDAPV
+270 AASGGDAPVPPVDAPV

-293 AFTSASGDNA
+293 AFTSASGA
-303 TVPPADAPV
+303 
-312 DVAVPPASPAAF
+312 
-324 ASASGGDAPDDATV
+324 DATV
-338 PPADAPTP
+338 PPAPS
-346 PAAFVSVS
+346 AAFS
-354 GGEEVP
+354 
-360 AASGGDAPDDA
+360 
-371 PAPPAD
+371 
-377 APASPAAFASASGGE
+377 SASGGE
-392 APAVPGGAP
+392 APAVSGGAP

-413 APASSANA
+413 APVSSANA

-552 ESAKS
+552 ESARS

-569 LDALQDGLDARRG
+569 LDVLQDGLDARRG

-652 SMSDDLRAARE
+652 SMSDDLRTARE

-742 KDYHAQRERVVETLA
+742 KDYRAQRERVVETLA

>member
-1 MSEYRFCR
+1 MSEYKFCR

-239 APSAAFASASGGEE
+239 APSAAFASASGDNATVP
-253 IPAVSD
+253 PA
-259 DDAPAPSAAFA
+259 DATASPAAFA
-270 AASGGDAPV
+270 AASGGDAP
-279 PPADAPV
+279 ADA
-286 DATVPPA
+286 
-293 AFTSASGDNA
+293 
-303 TVPPADAPV
+303 
-312 DVAVPPASPAAF
+312 PASPAAF
-324 ASASGGDAPDDATV
+324 ASA
-338 PPADAPTP
+338 
-346 PAAFVSVS
+346 S

-360 AASGGDAPDDA
+360 AASGGDASASPADAPADAPTPPDDA

-377 APASPAAFASASGGE
+377 APASPAAFASASGDE

-413 APASSANA
+413 APVSPANA
-421 PIMPV
+421 PIMSV
-426 DLRPTGDSPMPGA
+426 DSRPTGDSPMPGA

-515 SYLLPDKTDTAKA
+515 SYLLPDKIDTAKA
-528 DKTDTAKRGLD
+528 DETDTAKRGLD

>member
-1 MSEYRFCR
+1 MSEYKFCR

-24 CGAPTGKDFLVAGDG
+24 CGAPIGEDLLVAGDG

-48 APEGPLPET
+48 TPEGPLPET

-63 ALDVAVASGET
+63 ALDVAAASGET
-74 VSSDNPTATWGGVDT
+74 VSSDNPTAIWGGADT

-101 PAMGL
+101 PAMGW

-119 GNVDTPSGPIPA
+119 GTVDTPSGPLPA
-131 SDASGPSDVSGGA
+131 SDVLGPSDVSGGA

-177 GQAPVTTTSPLAA
+177 AQAPVTATSPSAA
-190 DISSVSVDTDDRWFA
+190 DISSVSADTDDRWFA
-205 KVLDVDDAPAAFASA
+205 KVLDVDDAPAAFVSA
-220 SGSDAPASPAP
+220 SGGDVPVSPADAPASPADV

-239 APSAAFASASGGEE
+239 APSAAFSSASGGEE
-253 IPAVSD
+253 VPAVSG
-259 DDAPAPSAAFA
+259 DDAPAPPA
-270 AASGGDAPV
+270 DATV

-293 AFTSASGDNA
+293 AFTSASGD
-303 TVPPADAPV
+303 
-312 DVAVPPASPAAF
+312 
-324 ASASGGDAPDDATV
+324 DATV
-338 PPADAPTP
+338 PPADAPAIP
-346 PAAFVSVS
+346 PAAFA
-354 GGEEVP
+354 
-360 AASGGDAPDDA
+360 AASGGDAPASPVDAPVDA
-371 PAPPAD
+371 PAP
-377 APASPAAFASASGGE
+377 PAAFASASGGE

-552 ESAKS
+552 ESARS

-569 LDALQDGLDARRG
+569 LDVLQDGLDARRG

-639 MINDLESAKKYQA
+639 MINDLESAKTYQA
-652 SMSDDLRAARE
+652 SMSDDLRTARE

-742 KDYHAQRERVVETLA
+742 KDYRAQRERVVETLA

>member
-1 MSEYRFCR
+1 MSEYKFCR

-24 CGAPTGKDFLVAGDG
+24 CGAPIGEDLLVAGDG

-48 APEGPLPET
+48 TPEGPLPET

-63 ALDVAVASGET
+63 ALDVAAASGET
-74 VSSDNPTATWGGVDT
+74 VSSDNPTAIWGGADT

-101 PAMGL
+101 PAMGW

-119 GNVDTPSGPIPA
+119 GTVDTPSGPLPA
-131 SDASGPSDVSGGA
+131 SDVLGPSDVSGGA

-162 VPPYGGGV
+162 VPPYSGGV

-177 GQAPVTTTSPLAA
+177 AQAPVTATSPSAA
-190 DISSVSVDTDDRWFA
+190 DISSVSADTDDRWFA
-205 KVLDVDDAPAAFASA
+205 KVLDVDDAPAAFVSV
-220 SGSDAPASPAP
+220 SGGDVPVSPADAPASPADV

-239 APSAAFASASGGEE
+239 APSAAFSSASGGEE
-253 IPAVSD
+253 VPAVSG
-259 DDAPAPSAAFA
+259 DDAPAPPA
-270 AASGGDAPV
+270 DATV

-293 AFTSASGDNA
+293 AFTSASGD
-303 TVPPADAPV
+303 
-312 DVAVPPASPAAF
+312 
-324 ASASGGDAPDDATV
+324 DATV
-338 PPADAPTP
+338 PPADAPAIP
-346 PAAFVSVS
+346 PAAFA
-354 GGEEVP
+354 
-360 AASGGDAPDDA
+360 AASGGDAPASPVDAPVDA
-371 PAPPAD
+371 PAP
-377 APASPAAFASASGGE
+377 PAAFASASGGE

-413 APASSANA
+413 APASSANV

-426 DLRPTGDSPMPGA
+426 DLRSTGDSPMPGA

-552 ESAKS
+552 ESARS

-569 LDALQDGLDARRG
+569 LDVLQDGLDARRG

-652 SMSDDLRAARE
+652 SMSDDLRTARE

-742 KDYHAQRERVVETLA
+742 KDYRAQRERVVETLA

>member
-1 MSEYRFCR
+1 MSEYKFCR

-24 CGAPTGKDFLVAGDG
+24 CGAPTGEDFLVAGDG

-89 AAIPEPM
+89 AAIPEPT

-101 PAMGL
+101 PAMGW
-106 GPSPEQSGVAPDA
+106 GPPPEQSGVAPDA
-119 GNVDTPSGPIPA
+119 GTVDTPSGPIPT
-131 SDASGPSDVSGGA
+131 SDALGPSDVSGGA
-144 EAFNTDGIASAS
+144 EAFHTDGIASAS

-170 TGASDAV
+170 AGASDAV
-177 GQAPVTTTSPLAA
+177 SQAPVTTTSPSAA
-190 DISSVSVDTDDRWFA
+190 DISSVSADTDDRRFA
-205 KVLDVDDAPAAFASA
+205 KVLDVDDAPAAF
-220 SGSDAPASPAP
+220 
-231 PVDATVPP
+231 V
-239 APSAAFASASGGEE
+239 SASGGDVPVP
-253 IPAVSD
+253 PADV
-259 DDAPAPSAAFA
+259 
-270 AASGGDAPV
+270 PV
-279 PPADAPV
+279 PPADAP
-286 DATVPPA
+286 
-293 AFTSASGDNA
+293 AS
-303 TVPPADAPV
+303 PADA
-312 DVAVPPASPAAF
+312 PASPAA
-324 ASASGGDAPDDATV
+324 APV
-338 PPADAPTP
+338 
-346 PAAFVSVS
+346 
-354 GGEEVP
+354 
-360 AASGGDAPDDA
+360 DA

-377 APASPAAFASASGGE
+377 APADVPDDATVPPASPAAFASASGGE

-406 VSEPDTN
+406 VSELDTN
-413 APASSANA
+413 APASSANV

-552 ESAKS
+552 ESARS

-569 LDALQDGLDARRG
+569 LDVLQDGLDARRG

-742 KDYHAQRERVVETLA
+742 KDYRAQRERVVETLA

>member
-1 MSEYRFCR
+1 MARQEHEHGLLGDVGQADARHVPGGVEAQGR
-9 RCGTQLGP
+9 PEADTQARGLQAEDLADGAGGGVDDPVAPHPELLGQSQ
-17 DDNFCTA
+17 D
-24 CGAPTGKDFLVAGDG
+24 VAGEDDRRGGSPPVVVVQEVGRGQQLRVVPRIDEPEPALARVRLVEPRLQAGDVLDEDVLAHAVRGDRSEIRGDELAGPGRGDDHREQVVARDGSAVETAEGG
-39 LPVMPVGQV
+39 LPADDGADPVLHRHRGPVGQRGRGRPGQRPEAAAGGD
-48 APEGPLPET
+48 APGGGPGHGPLQRASRGEGPD
-57 AAPVPG
+57 AAG
-63 ALDVAVASGET
+63 ALVADE
-74 VSSDNPTATWGGVDT
+74 
-89 AAIPEPM
+89 
-96 APSVS
+96 
-101 PAMGL
+101 L
-106 GPSPEQSGVAPDA
+106 
-119 GNVDTPSGPIPA
+119 
-131 SDASGPSDVSGGA
+131 
-144 EAFNTDGIASAS
+144 
-156 AQPFAF
+156 
-162 VPPYGGGV
+162 
-170 TGASDAV
+170 
-177 GQAPVTTTSPLAA
+177 
-190 DISSVSVDTDDRWFA
+190 
-205 KVLDVDDAPAAFASA
+205 
-220 SGSDAPASPAP
+220 
-231 PVDATVPP
+231 
-239 APSAAFASASGGEE
+239 
-253 IPAVSD
+253 
-259 DDAPAPSAAFA
+259 DAPAP
-270 AASGGDAPV
+270 
-279 PPADAPV
+279 
-286 DATVPPA
+286 
-293 AFTSASGDNA
+293 
-303 TVPPADAPV
+303 
-312 DVAVPPASPAAF
+312 
-324 ASASGGDAPDDATV
+324 
-338 PPADAPTP
+338 
-346 PAAFVSVS
+346 
-354 GGEEVP
+354 
-360 AASGGDAPDDA
+360 
-371 PAPPAD
+371 
-377 APASPAAFASASGGE
+377 PAAFASASGGE

-552 ESAKS
+552 ESARS

-569 LDALQDGLDARRG
+569 LDVLQDGLDARRG

-590 VNSLADVQSAAE
+590 VNSLVDVQSAAE

-670 SSYQTTVERAS
+670 SSYQTVVERAS
-681 TMVTALQD
+681 TMITALQD

-742 KDYHAQRERVVETLA
+742 KDYRAQRERVVETLA
-757 ELGGNPLTRDV
+757 ELGGNPLTSDV

>member
-1 MSEYRFCR
+1 MSEYKFCR

-24 CGAPTGKDFLVAGDG
+24 CGAPTGEDFLVAGDG

-48 APEGPLPET
+48 TPEGPLPET

-74 VSSDNPTATWGGVDT
+74 VSSDNPTATWGGADA

-101 PAMGL
+101 PAMGW

-119 GNVDTPSGPIPA
+119 GTVDTPSGPLPA
-131 SDASGPSDVSGGA
+131 SDVLGPSDVSGGA

-162 VPPYGGGV
+162 VPPYSGGV

-177 GQAPVTTTSPLAA
+177 AQAPVTTTSPSDA
-190 DISSVSVDTDDRWFA
+190 DISSVSADTDDRWFA

-220 SGSDAPASPAP
+220 SGDDAPADVPVDATVPPAP
-231 PVDATVPP
+231 PADATVPP
-239 APSAAFASASGGEE
+239 APSAAFSSASGGEE
-253 IPAVSD
+253 VPAVSG
-259 DDAPAPSAAFA
+259 DDAPAPPA
-270 AASGGDAPV
+270 DATV

-293 AFTSASGDNA
+293 AFTSASGD
-303 TVPPADAPV
+303 
-312 DVAVPPASPAAF
+312 
-324 ASASGGDAPDDATV
+324 DATV
-338 PPADAPTP
+338 PPVDAPAIP
-346 PAAFVSVS
+346 PAAFA
-354 GGEEVP
+354 
-360 AASGGDAPDDA
+360 AASGGDAPASPVDAPVDA
-371 PAPPAD
+371 PAP
-377 APASPAAFASASGGE
+377 PAAFASASGGE

-552 ESAKS
+552 ELARS

-569 LDALQDGLDARRG
+569 LDVLQDGLDARRG

-742 KDYHAQRERVVETLA
+742 KDYRAQRERVVETLA

>member
-1 MSEYRFCR
+1 MSEYKFCR

-24 CGAPTGKDFLVAGDG
+24 CGAPTGEDFLVAGDG

-48 APEGPLPET
+48 APEAPLPEN

-74 VSSDNPTATWGGVDT
+74 VSSDNPTATWAGADT

-101 PAMGL
+101 PAMGWD
-106 GPSPEQSGVAPDA
+106 PSPEQSGVAPDA
-119 GNVDTPSGPIPA
+119 GTVDTPSGPIPA
-131 SDASGPSDVSGGA
+131 SDALGPSDVSGGA

-177 GQAPVTTTSPLAA
+177 AQVPVTTTSPSAA
-190 DISSVSVDTDDRWFA
+190 DISSVSADTDDRWFA

-231 PVDATVPP
+231 PVDAP
-239 APSAAFASASGGEE
+239 AS
-253 IPAVSD
+253 
-259 DDAPAPSAAFA
+259 
-270 AASGGDAPV
+270 
-279 PPADAPV
+279 PV
-286 DATVPPA
+286 DATVP
-293 AFTSASGDNA
+293 
-303 TVPPADAPV
+303 
-312 DVAVPPASPAAF
+312 
-324 ASASGGDAPDDATV
+324 
-338 PPADAPTP
+338 
-346 PAAFVSVS
+346 
-354 GGEEVP
+354 
-360 AASGGDAPDDA
+360 
-371 PAPPAD
+371 
-377 APASPAAFASASGGE
+377 PASPAAFASASGGE

-413 APASSANA
+413 APASPANA

>member
-1 MSEYRFCR
+1 MSEYKFCR
-9 RCGTQLGP
+9 RCGTQLDP

-24 CGAPTGKDFLVAGDG
+24 CGAPIGEDLLVAGDG

-48 APEGPLPET
+48 TPEGPLPET

-63 ALDVAVASGET
+63 ALDVAAASGET
-74 VSSDNPTATWGGVDT
+74 VSSDNPTAIWGGADT

-101 PAMGL
+101 PAMGW

-119 GNVDTPSGPIPA
+119 GTVDTPSGPLPA
-131 SDASGPSDVSGGA
+131 SDVLGPSDVSGGA

-162 VPPYGGGV
+162 VPPYSGGV

-177 GQAPVTTTSPLAA
+177 AQAPVTTTSPSDA
-190 DISSVSVDTDDRWFA
+190 DISSVSADTDDRWFA

-220 SGSDAPASPAP
+220 SGSDAPADV

-239 APSAAFASASGGEE
+239 APSAAFSSASGGEE
-253 IPAVSD
+253 VPAVSG
-259 DDAPAPSAAFA
+259 DDAPAP
-270 AASGGDAPV
+270 
-279 PPADAPV
+279 PADVPV
-286 DATVPPA
+286 D
-293 AFTSASGDNA
+293 A

-312 DVAVPPASPAAF
+312 DAPATLPAAF
-324 ASASGGDAPDDATV
+324 ASAPGG
-338 PPADAPTP
+338 
-346 PAAFVSVS
+346 
-354 GGEEVP
+354 EVP
-360 AASGGDAPDDA
+360 A
-371 PAPPAD
+371 
-377 APASPAAFASASGGE
+377 ASGGE

-413 APASSANA
+413 APVSSANA

-426 DLRPTGDSPMPGA
+426 DLRPTGDSPMPGT

-452 SPKRKVAAGIGVVL
+452 SPKRKVAAGIGLVL

-552 ESAKS
+552 ESARS

-569 LDALQDGLDARRG
+569 LDVLQDGLDARRG

-590 VNSLADVQSAAE
+590 VNSLVDVQSAAE

-731 SLVPDKAKDYA
+731 SLVPDNAKGYA
-742 KDYHAQRERVVETLA
+742 KNYRAQRERVVETLA
-757 ELGGNPLTRDV
+757 ELGGNPLTSDV

>member
-1 MSEYRFCR
+1 MSEYKFCR

-24 CGAPTGKDFLVAGDG
+24 CGAPTDEDFLVAGDG

-48 APEGPLPET
+48 APEAPLPEA

-63 ALDVAVASGET
+63 ALDVAAASGET
-74 VSSDNPTATWGGVDT
+74 VSSDNPTAIWGGADT

-101 PAMGL
+101 PAMGW

-119 GNVDTPSGPIPA
+119 GTVDTPSGPLPA
-131 SDASGPSDVSGGA
+131 SDVLGPSDVSGGA

-177 GQAPVTTTSPLAA
+177 GQAPVTTTSPSDA
-190 DISSVSVDTDDRWFA
+190 DISSVSADTDDRWFA

-220 SGSDAPASPAP
+220 SGSDAPADVPVDATVPPAP
-231 PVDATVPP
+231 PADATVPP
-239 APSAAFASASGGEE
+239 APSAAFSSASGGEE
-253 IPAVSD
+253 VPAVSG
-259 DDAPAPSAAFA
+259 DDAPAPSV
-270 AASGGDAPV
+270 DAPADATV

-293 AFTSASGDNA
+293 AFTSASGD
-303 TVPPADAPV
+303 
-312 DVAVPPASPAAF
+312 
-324 ASASGGDAPDDATV
+324 DATV
-338 PPADAPTP
+338 PPADAPAIP
-346 PAAFVSVS
+346 PAAFA
-354 GGEEVP
+354 
-360 AASGGDAPDDA
+360 AASGGDAPASPVDA
-371 PAPPAD
+371 PAP
-377 APASPAAFASASGGE
+377 PAAFASASGGE

-487 DAIVATTQSMVAC
+487 DAIVATTQSMVTC

-552 ESAKS
+552 ELARS

-569 LDALQDGLDARRG
+569 LDVLQDGLDARRG

-652 SMSDDLRAARE
+652 SMSDDLRTARE

-742 KDYHAQRERVVETLA
+742 KDYRAQRERVVETLA

>member
-1 MSEYRFCR
+1 MSEYKFCR

-24 CGAPTGKDFLVAGDG
+24 CGAPTDEDFLVAGDG

-74 VSSDNPTATWGGVDT
+74 VSSDNPTATWAGADT

-101 PAMGL
+101 PAMGW

-119 GNVDTPSGPIPA
+119 GTVDTPSGPIPA
-131 SDASGPSDVSGGA
+131 SDVLSPSDVSGGA
-144 EAFNTDGIASAS
+144 DAFNTDGIASAS

-162 VPPYGGGV
+162 VPPYSGGV

-177 GQAPVTTTSPLAA
+177 AQAPVTTTSPSDA
-190 DISSVSVDTDDRWFA
+190 DISSVSADTDDRWFA
-205 KVLDVDDAPAAFASA
+205 KVLDVDDAPVAFASA
-220 SGSDAPASPAP
+220 
-231 PVDATVPP
+231 
-239 APSAAFASASGGEE
+239 
-253 IPAVSD
+253 
-259 DDAPAPSAAFA
+259 
-270 AASGGDAPV
+270 
-279 PPADAPV
+279 
-286 DATVPPA
+286 
-293 AFTSASGDNA
+293 
-303 TVPPADAPV
+303 
-312 DVAVPPASPAAF
+312 
-324 ASASGGDAPDDATV
+324 
-338 PPADAPTP
+338 
-346 PAAFVSVS
+346 S

-360 AASGGDAPDDA
+360 AASGGDAPAPPVDASAPPVDA
-371 PAPPAD
+371 PAPPVD
-377 APASPAAFASASGGE
+377 SPASPAVFASASGGE

-413 APASSANA
+413 APASPANA

-528 DKTDTAKRGLD
+528 DETDTAKRGLD

-623 TLNSSSRYID
+623 TLNNSSRYID

-670 SSYQTTVERAS
+670 SSYQATVERAS

-742 KDYHAQRERVVETLA
+742 KDYRAQRERVVETLA

>member
-1 MSEYRFCR
+1 MSEYKFCR

-24 CGAPTGKDFLVAGDG
+24 CGAPIGEDLLVAGDG

-48 APEGPLPET
+48 TPEAPLPET

-63 ALDVAVASGET
+63 ALDVAAASGET
-74 VSSDNPTATWGGVDT
+74 VSSDNPTAIWGGADT

-101 PAMGL
+101 PAMGW

-119 GNVDTPSGPIPA
+119 GTVDTPSGPLPA
-131 SDASGPSDVSGGA
+131 SDVLGPSDVSGGA

-162 VPPYGGGV
+162 VPPYSGGV

-177 GQAPVTTTSPLAA
+177 AQAPVTTTSPSAA
-190 DISSVSVDTDDRWFA
+190 DISSVSADTDDRWFA
-205 KVLDVDDAPAAFASA
+205 KVLDVDDAPVPS
-220 SGSDAPASPAP
+220 ASPA
-231 PVDATVPP
+231 DAT
-239 APSAAFASASGGEE
+239 AP
-253 IPAVSD
+253 
-259 DDAPAPSAAFA
+259 
-270 AASGGDAPV
+270 
-279 PPADAPV
+279 
-286 DATVPPA
+286 
-293 AFTSASGDNA
+293 
-303 TVPPADAPV
+303 
-312 DVAVPPASPAAF
+312 
-324 ASASGGDAPDDATV
+324 
-338 PPADAPTP
+338 
-346 PAAFVSVS
+346 
-354 GGEEVP
+354 
-360 AASGGDAPDDA
+360 
-371 PAPPAD
+371 
-377 APASPAAFASASGGE
+377 PAAFASASGGE
-392 APAVPGGAP
+392 APAVSGGAP

-413 APASSANA
+413 APASPANA

-528 DKTDTAKRGLD
+528 DETDTAKRGLD

-552 ESAKS
+552 ESARS

-569 LDALQDGLDARRG
+569 LDVLQDGLDARRG

-652 SMSDDLRAARE
+652 SMSDDLRTARE

-742 KDYHAQRERVVETLA
+742 KDYRAQRERVVETLA

>member
-1 MSEYRFCR
+1 MSEYKFCR

-24 CGAPTGKDFLVAGDG
+24 CGAPTGEDFLVAGDG

-48 APEGPLPET
+48 APEAPLPET

-101 PAMGL
+101 PAMGW

-119 GNVDTPSGPIPA
+119 GTVDTPSGPIPA
-131 SDASGPSDVSGGA
+131 SDALGPSDVSGGA

-177 GQAPVTTTSPLAA
+177 GQVPVTTTSPSDA
-190 DISSVSVDTDDRWFA
+190 DISSVSADTDDRWFA

-253 IPAVSD
+253 IPAVSG
-259 DDAPAPSAAFA
+259 DDAPAPSV
-270 AASGGDAPV
+270 DAPADATV

-293 AFTSASGDNA
+293 AFTSASGD
-303 TVPPADAPV
+303 
-312 DVAVPPASPAAF
+312 
-324 ASASGGDAPDDATV
+324 DATV
-338 PPADAPTP
+338 PPADAPAS
-346 PAAFVSVS
+346 PAAFA
-354 GGEEVP
+354 
-360 AASGGDAPDDA
+360 AASGGDAPV
-371 PAPPAD
+371 PPAD
-377 APASPAAFASASGGE
+377 APVPPAAFASASGGE

-528 DKTDTAKRGLD
+528 DETDTAKRGLD

-552 ESAKS
+552 ELARS

-569 LDALQDGLDARRG
+569 LDVLQDGLDARRG

-652 SMSDDLRAARE
+652 SMSDDLRTARE

-731 SLVPDKAKDYA
+731 SLVPDNAKGYA
-742 KDYHAQRERVVETLA
+742 KNYRAQRERVVETLA

>member
-1 MSEYRFCR
+1 MSEYKFCR

-24 CGAPTGKDFLVAGDG
+24 CGAPTDEDFLVAGDG

-89 AAIPEPM
+89 AAIPEPT

-101 PAMGL
+101 PAMGW
-106 GPSPEQSGVAPDA
+106 GPPPEQSGVAPDA
-119 GNVDTPSGPIPA
+119 GTVDTPSGPIPA
-131 SDASGPSDVSGGA
+131 SDALGPSDVSGGA
-144 EAFNTDGIASAS
+144 EAFHTDGIASAS

-177 GQAPVTTTSPLAA
+177 GQAPVTTTSPSDA
-190 DISSVSVDTDDRWFA
+190 DISSVSADTDDRWFA

-220 SGSDAPASPAP
+220 SGSDAPADV

-239 APSAAFASASGGEE
+239 APSAAFSSASGGEE
-253 IPAVSD
+253 VPAVSG
-259 DDAPAPSAAFA
+259 DDAPAPSVDAPADATVPPADAPDPPADATVPPADAPAIPPAAFA
-270 AASGGDAPV
+270 AASGGDAP
-279 PPADAPV
+279 
-286 DATVPPA
+286 
-293 AFTSASGDNA
+293 
-303 TVPPADAPV
+303 
-312 DVAVPPASPAAF
+312 
-324 ASASGGDAPDDATV
+324 
-338 PPADAPTP
+338 
-346 PAAFVSVS
+346 
-354 GGEEVP
+354 
-360 AASGGDAPDDA
+360 
-371 PAPPAD
+371 APPAD
-377 APASPAAFASASGGE
+377 APAPPAAFASASGGE

-552 ESAKS
+552 ESARS

-569 LDALQDGLDARRG
+569 LDVLQDGLDARRG

-652 SMSDDLRAARE
+652 SMSDDLRTARE

-742 KDYHAQRERVVETLA
+742 KDYRAQRERVVETLA